1 MVASFG
7 MKPKTTNQFLKMA
20 YREELMSYKTHL
32 LGGTAI
38 AVSLFTASASFAG
51 SHSDVCNTLTPI
63 GDLGSFSGEV
73 ITIAGSITGGQD
85 EEMLLNTISCF
96 EKATGAKVEYSG
108 SRDFAAL
115 IVADLRS
122 NNAPNIA
129 IFPQPGLAGDMAK
142 EGHLVPL
149 GDATASWM
157 AENYGA
163 GQSWV
168 DLGTYADANGNKNMY
183 GFAFKMDLKS
193 LVWYS
198 PEQFEDNGYEIPT
211 TMEDLIALSDQMVA
225 DGNTPWCIG
234 VESGNATGW
243 TATDW
248 MEDLMLRTTSPENYD
263 RWVSNDLPFNSP
275 EVLNAMEVYGQF
287 SRNDDYVAGG
297 AASVATTFFGDAP
310 KGLFTSPASCMMH
323 RQASFI
329 PAFFPKKGEEVANGE
344 ADFFYFPPYASKDL
358 GNPVLGA
365 GTLWTMTKDSPATR
379 AFFEFMK
386 EPSAHEA
393 WMSQGTFLTAHKG
406 VNLDAYAT
414 PALRKQGEILA
425 NATTFRFDA
434 SDLMPGAIGAGAF
447 WSEMTAFANGQDA
460 KTTADNIQ
468 AAWDAIK

>member
-1 MVASFG
+1 MQITKKILGASALVAASFTFVG
-7 MKPKTTNQFLKMA
+7 AAQA
-20 YREELMSYKTHL
+20 
-32 LGGTAI
+32 
-38 AVSLFTASASFAG
+38 
-51 SHSDVCNTLTPI
+51 DVCDTPSKL
-63 GDLGSFSGEV
+63 GDLGSFEGEV
-73 ITIAGSITGGQD
+73 ITVAGSMEGQD
-85 EEMLLNTISCF
+85 EKMLLNTVSCF
-96 EKATGAKVEYSG
+96 EKATGATVKYSG

-122 NNAPNIA
+122 NNAPNIS

-149 GDATASWM
+149 GDDLASWM
-157 AENYGA
+157 TGKK
-163 GQSWV
+163 
-168 DLGTYADANGNKNMY
+168 DFY
-183 GFAFKMDLKS
+183 GFAYKMDLKS

-198 PEQFEDNGYEIPT
+198 PEQFEDNGYDIPT
-211 TMEDLIALSDQMVA
+211 TMEGLIALSDQMVA

-263 RWVSNDLPFNSP
+263 KWVSNELAFNSP
-275 EVLNAMEVYGQF
+275 EVINAMEVYGQF

-297 AASVATTFFGDAP
+297 ASSVATTFFGDAP
-310 KGLFTSPASCMMH
+310 KGLFSSPVSCLMH

-344 ADFFYFPPYASKDL
+344 ADFFYFPPYETANL

-379 AFFEFMK
+379 AFFEFMT
-386 EPSAHEA
+386 EASAHEA
-393 WMSQGTFLTAHKG
+393 WMGQGTFLTAHKG
-406 VNLDAYAT
+406 ASLDAYAT
-414 PALRKQGEILA
+414 PALRKQGEILST
-425 NATTFRFDA
+425 ATTFRFDA

-460 KTTADNIQ
+460 QTTGDNIQ

>member
-1 MVASFG
+1 MKFNLGTVAS
-7 MKPKTTNQFLKMA
+7 
-20 YREELMSYKTHL
+20 L
-32 LGGTAI
+32 LAATA
-38 AVSLFTASASFAG
+38 LFAG
-51 SHSDVCNTLTPI
+51 PSYADFCDTPSK
-63 GDLGSFSGEV
+63 LGELGNFEGEV
-73 ITIAGSITGGQD
+73 ITIMGSLEGKD
-85 EEMLLNTISCF
+85 EEMMTNTANCF
-96 EKATGAKVEYSG
+96 AKATGAVVKYSG

-149 GDATASWM
+149 GQESADWM

-163 GQSWV
+163 GPSWV
-168 DLGTYADANGNKNMY
+168 ALGTYEDKDGKEDFY
-183 GFAFKMDLKS
+183 GFAYKMDLKS

-198 PEQFEDNGYEIPT
+198 PEPFEDYGYEVPDT
-211 TMEDLIALSDQMVA
+211 REGLIELSDQTVE

-248 MEDLMLRTTSPENYD
+248 MEDLMLRTTTPENYD

-297 AASVATTFFGDAP
+297 ASSVATTFFGDAP
-310 KGLFTSPASCMMH
+310 KGLFSSPASCMMH

-329 PAFFPKKGEEVANGE
+329 PAFFPNKGEEVANGE
-344 ADFFYFPPYASKDL
+344 ADFFYFPPYEESDL

-379 AFFEFMK
+379 AFFEYMK
-386 EPSAHEA
+386 EPAAHEA
-393 WMSQGTFLTAHKG
+393 WMQQGTFLTAHKG
-406 VNLDAYAT
+406 ADLSAYAT
-414 PALRKQGEILA
+414 PALRKQGEILSS
-425 NATTFRFDA
+425 ATTFRFDA

-447 WSEMTAFANGQDA
+447 WSEMTAFAIGQDA

-468 AAWDAIK
+468 SAWDAIK

>member
-1 MVASFG
+1 MSLTKKLLGASSIVVVASF
-7 MKPKTTNQFLKMA
+7 MFT
-20 YREELMSYKTHL
+20 
-32 LGGTAI
+32 GTAQ
-38 AVSLFTASASFAG
+38 ADVCDTPSEL
-51 SHSDVCNTLTPI
+51 SDVGTFN
-63 GDLGSFSGEV
+63 GEV
-73 ITIAGSITGGQD
+73 ITIAGSAHGKA
-85 EEMLLNTISCF
+85 EKNLLAMVSCF
-96 EKATGAKVEYSG
+96 EKATGAVVKYSG

-115 IVADLRS
+115 IVADLQS

-142 EGHLVPL
+142 EGYLSPL
-149 GDATASWM
+149 GNELADWM
-157 AENYGA
+157 SANYGA
-163 GQSWV
+163 GPSWV
-168 DLGTYADANGNKNMY
+168 DLGTYTGADGKDSFY
-183 GFAFKMDLKS
+183 AFPFKQDLKS

-211 TMEDLIALSDQMVA
+211 TMEELIALSDQMVA

-248 MEDLMLRTTSPENYD
+248 MEDLMLRTASPEKYD
-263 RWVSNDLPFNSP
+263 QWVSNELPFNSP
-275 EVLNAMEVYGQF
+275 EVLNAMNIYGQF

-297 AASVATTFFGDAP
+297 ADAVATTFFGDAP
-310 KGLFTSPASCMMH
+310 KGLFTTPVRCMMH

-329 PAFFPKKGEEVANGE
+329 PAFFPKKGEEVTTGE
-344 ADFFYFPPYASKDL
+344 ADFFYFPPFEKANL

-365 GTLWTMTKDSPATR
+365 GTLYTITKDSPATR
-379 AFFEFMK
+379 AFFQYLT
-386 EPSAHEA
+386 EPKAHEV
-393 WMSQGTFLTAHKG
+393 WMSQGAFLTAHKG
-406 VNLDAYAT
+406 ADLSAYAS
-414 PALRKQGEILA
+414 AAQRKQGEILV

>member
-1 MVASFG
+1 MSVTSKFLGA
-7 MKPKTTNQFLKMA
+7 TTLA
-20 YREELMSYKTHL
+20 
-32 LGGTAI
+32 A
-38 AVSLFTASASFAG
+38 ASFAFAG
-51 SHSDVCNTLTPI
+51 AAFADGHGDVCATPTAL
-63 GDLGSFSGEV
+63 GDLGSFAGEV
-73 ITIAGSITGGQD
+73 VTIAGSMEGKD
-85 EEMLLNTISCF
+85 EEMLTNTVSCF
-96 EKATGAKVEYSG
+96 EAATGATVKYSG

-115 IVADLRS
+115 VVADLRS

-149 GDATASWM
+149 GDESASWM

-168 DLGTYADANGNKNMY
+168 DLGTYADADGNENFY

-193 LVWYS
+193 LVWFS
-198 PEQFEDNGYEIPT
+198 PEQFEDNGYEIPA

-248 MEDLMLRTTSPENYD
+248 MEDLMLRTTSPANYD
-263 RWVSNDLPFNSP
+263 AWVSNELPFNSD
-275 EVLNAMEVYGQF
+275 EVKAAMEVYGQF

-297 AASVATTFFGDAP
+297 ASSVATTFFGDAP
-310 KGLFTSPASCMMH
+310 KGLFSSPASCMMH

-329 PAFFPKKGEEVANGE
+329 PAFFPKEGEEVANGE
-344 ADFFYFPPYASKDL
+344 ADFFYFPPYAAADL

-386 EPSAHEA
+386 EASAHEA
-393 WMSQGTFLTAHKG
+393 WMQQGTFLTAHKG
-406 VNLDAYAT
+406 ASLDAYAT
-414 PALRKQGEILA
+414 PALRKQGEILS

-447 WSEMTAFANGQDA
+447 WSEMTAFANGQSVDD
-460 KTTADNIQ
+460 TADNIQ

>member
-1 MVASFG
+1 
-7 MKPKTTNQFLKMA
+7 
-20 YREELMSYKTHL
+20 MSYRSNL
-32 LGGTAI
+32 LGAAAFLATT
-38 AVSLFTASASFAG
+38 SLASGAFAMG
-51 SHSDVCNTLTPI
+51 VCDTPSALS
-63 GDLGSFSGEV
+63 GDLGNFEGEV
-73 ITIAGSITGGQD
+73 ITIAGSMEGKD
-85 EEMLLNTISCF
+85 EENLNAMVSCF
-96 EKATGAKVEYSG
+96 EEATGADVKYSG

-122 NNAPNIA
+122 GNAPNIS
-129 IFPQPGLAGDMAK
+129 IFPQPGLAGDMAAD
-142 EGHLVPL
+142 GFLTPL
-149 GDATASWM
+149 GADAAAWM
-157 AENYGA
+157 TGNYGA

-168 DLGTYADANGNKNMY
+168 DLGTYADPNGNDQFY
-183 GFAFKMDLKS
+183 GFAFKQDLKS

-211 TMEDLIALSDQMVA
+211 TMEELIALSDQMVA

-248 MEDLMLRTTSPENYD
+248 MEDIMLRTTTPENYD
-263 RWVSNDLPFNSP
+263 RWVSNDLAFNSP
-275 EVLNAMEVYGQF
+275 EVIKAMDLYGQF

-310 KGLFTSPASCMMH
+310 KGLFSTPASCMMH

-329 PAFFPKKGEEVANGE
+329 PAFFPNKGEEVENGE
-344 ADFFYFPPYASKDL
+344 ADFFYFPPFASMDL

-365 GTLWTMTKDSPATR
+365 GTLYTMTKDSPATR
-379 AFFEFMK
+379 AFFQYLQEAK
-386 EPSAHEA
+386 AHEV
-393 WMSQGTFLTAHKG
+393 WMSQGSFLTAHKG
-406 VNLDAYAT
+406 ANPEAYASD
-414 PALRKQGEILA
+414 AQRKQGEILT

-447 WSEMTAFANGQDA
+447 WSEMTAFANGQDTQ
-460 KTTADNIQ
+460 TTADNIQ

>member
-1 MVASFG
+1 
-7 MKPKTTNQFLKMA
+7 
-20 YREELMSYKTHL
+20 MSYTRNL
-32 LGGTAI
+32 IGAATLVAATFAFSGSAI
-38 AVSLFTASASFAG
+38 AG
-51 SHSDVCNTLTPI
+51 SHGDVCDTPSKMM
-63 GDLGSFSGEV
+63 GNLGSFKGDV
-73 ITIAGSITGGQD
+73 ITIAGSMQGKD
-85 EEMLLNTISCF
+85 EENLLATVSCF
-96 EKATGAKVEYSG
+96 EKATGAVVKYSG

-115 IVADLRS
+115 IVADLQS

-142 EGHLVPL
+142 EGYLSPL
-149 GDATASWM
+149 GNDLAKWM
-157 AENYGA
+157 TDNYGA
-163 GQSWV
+163 GSSWV
-168 DLGTYADANGNKNMY
+168 DLGTYTGKDGKDAFY
-183 GFAFKMDLKS
+183 GFAFKQDLKS

-211 TMEDLIALSDQMVA
+211 TMEALIELSDQMVA

-248 MEDLMLRTTSPENYD
+248 MEDLMLRTASPAKYD
-263 RWVSNDLPFNSP
+263 QWVSNELPFNSP
-275 EVLNAMEVYGQF
+275 EVLNAMKIYGQF

-310 KGLFTSPASCMMH
+310 KGLFTSPAQCMMH

-329 PAFFPKKGEEVANGE
+329 PAFFPEKGKEVENGE
-344 ADFFYFPPYASKDL
+344 ADFFYFPPFASKDL

-365 GTLWTMTKDSPATR
+365 GTLYTITKDSPATR
-379 AFFEFMK
+379 AFFQYLTEAK
-386 EPSAHEA
+386 AHEV
-393 WMSQGTFLTAHKG
+393 WMSQGAFLSANK
-406 VNLDAYAT
+406 NADLSAYASD
-414 PALRKQGEILA
+414 AQRKQGEILV

>member
-1 MVASFG
+1 MIFAKKILGAAAAAAVASFG
-7 MKPKTTNQFLKMA
+7 YA
-20 YREELMSYKTHL
+20 
-32 LGGTAI
+32 GA
-38 AVSLFTASASFAG
+38 ASA
-51 SHSDVCNTLTPI
+51 DVCDTPSK
-63 GDLGSFSGEV
+63 LGELGKFKGEV
-73 ITIAGSITGGQD
+73 ITIAGSMQGKD
-85 EEMLLNTISCF
+85 EENLMATVSCF
-96 EKATGAKVEYSG
+96 EKATGAVIKYSG

-142 EGHLVPL
+142 EGHLTPL
-149 GDATASWM
+149 GDDLASWM
-157 AENYGA
+157 TNNYGA
-163 GQSWV
+163 GSSWV
-168 DLGTYADANGNKNMY
+168 ALGTYADSAGKSHFY
-183 GFAFKMDLKS
+183 GFPFKKDLKS
-193 LVWYS
+193 LVWYL
-198 PEQFEDNGYEIPT
+198 PEQFEDNGYEIPQS
-211 TMEDLIALSDQMVA
+211 MEELIALSDQMVA

-248 MEDLMLRTTSPENYD
+248 MEDLMLRTASPEKYD
-263 RWVSNDLPFNSP
+263 QWVSNELPFNSP

-297 AASVATTFFGDAP
+297 SAAVATTFFGDAP
-310 KGLFTSPASCMMH
+310 KGLFSSPPKCMMH

-329 PAFFPKKGEEVANGE
+329 PAFFPEKGKEVEDGI
-344 ADFFYFPPYASKDL
+344 ADFFYFPPYESANL

-365 GTLWTMTKDSPATR
+365 GTIYTMTKDSPATR
-379 AFFEFMK
+379 AFFQYLTEA
-386 EPSAHEA
+386 SAHEV
-393 WMSQGTFLTAHKG
+393 WMSQGQFLTAHKG
-406 VNLDAYAT
+406 ADPSAYSS
-414 PALRKQGEILA
+414 PALRKQGEILL

>member
-1 MVASFG
+1 
-7 MKPKTTNQFLKMA
+7 
-20 YREELMSYKTHL
+20 
-32 LGGTAI
+32 
-38 AVSLFTASASFAG
+38 
-51 SHSDVCNTLTPI
+51 
-63 GDLGSFSGEV
+63 
-73 ITIAGSITGGQD
+73 
-85 EEMLLNTISCF
+85 
-96 EKATGAKVEYSG
+96 
-108 SRDFAAL
+108 
-115 IVADLRS
+115 
-122 NNAPNIA
+122 
-129 IFPQPGLAGDMAK
+129 MAK

-149 GDATASWM
+149 GDGLASWM
-157 AENYGA
+157 TNNYGA
-163 GQSWV
+163 GSSWV
-168 DLGTYADANGNKNMY
+168 DLGTYSDASGKKDFY
-183 GFAFKMDLKS
+183 GFAYKMDLKS

-211 TMEDLIALSDQMVA
+211 TMEGLIELSDQMVA

-248 MEDLMLRTTSPENYD
+248 MEDLMLRTASPEKYD
-263 RWVSNDLPFNSP
+263 MWVSNELPFNSP

-297 AASVATTFFGDAP
+297 ASSVATTFFGDAP
-310 KGLFTSPASCMMH
+310 KGLFSSPASCLMH

-344 ADFFYFPPYASKDL
+344 ADFFYFPPYESANL

-379 AFFEFMK
+379 AFFEFMT
-386 EPSAHEA
+386 EASAHEA

-406 VNLDAYAT
+406 ADLSAYAT
-414 PALRKQGEILA
+414 PALRKQGEILS

-460 KTTADNIQ
+460 QTTGDNIQ

>member
-1 MVASFG
+1 MSLTYKLFGGSAIAAVASLAFVG
-7 MKPKTTNQFLKMA
+7 AAQAEVCDTP
-20 YREELMSYKTHL
+20 
-32 LGGTAI
+32 
-38 AVSLFTASASFAG
+38 SAM
-51 SHSDVCNTLTPI
+51 
-63 GDLGSFSGEV
+63 GDMGKFEGEV
-73 ITIAGSITGGQD
+73 ITIAGSMQGKD
-85 EEMLLNTISCF
+85 EENLLATVSCF
-96 EKATGAKVEYSG
+96 EKATGAVVKYSG

-115 IVADLRS
+115 IVADLQS

-129 IFPQPGLAGDMAK
+129 IFPQPGLAGDMAA
-142 EGHLVPL
+142 EGYLSPL
-149 GDATASWM
+149 GSDLADWM
-157 AENYGA
+157 SANYGA
-163 GQSWV
+163 GSSWV
-168 DLGTYADANGNKNMY
+168 DLGTYTGKDGKDSFY
-183 GFAFKMDLKS
+183 GFAFKQDLKS

-198 PEQFEDNGYEIPT
+198 PEQFEDNGYEIPS
-211 TMEDLIALSDQMVA
+211 TMEELIALSDQMVA

-248 MEDLMLRTTSPENYD
+248 MEDLMLRTATPEQYD
-263 RWVSNDLPFNSP
+263 QWVSNELPFNSP
-275 EVLNAMEVYGQF
+275 EVLNAMEIYGQF

-310 KGLFTSPASCMMH
+310 KGLFTSPAQCMMH

-329 PAFFPKKGEEVANGE
+329 PAFFPKKGEEVTAGE
-344 ADFFYFPPYASKDL
+344 ADFFYFPPFEKANL

-365 GTLWTMTKDSPATR
+365 GTLYTITKDSPATR
-379 AFFEFMK
+379 AFFQYLT
-386 EPSAHEA
+386 EPKAHEV
-393 WMSQGTFLTAHKG
+393 WMSQGAFLTAHKG
-406 VNLDAYAT
+406 ADLSAYAS
-414 PALRKQGEILA
+414 AAQRKQGEILV